1 MIESVDKLR
10 EALGDCV
17 TEAGCKDK
25 FDTYW
30 ITKDAADKLIDEIE
44 ADIAEHYLALPLDA
58 DGVPIHVG
66 DVLECHANGYH
77 GIFTVFAVKLL
88 EWLKGDA

>member
-1 MIESVDKLR
+1 MNSVDNLR

-30 ITKDAADKLIDEIE
+30 ITKDAADKEYKTVETCERVRDDASGLDVPHNGWYVCSKCGEP
-44 ADIAEHYLALPLDA
+44 LPIMNRYCGGCGA
-58 DGVPIHVG
+58 IVRKVG
-66 DVLECHANGYH
+66 A
-77 GIFTVFAVKLL
+77 
-88 EWLKGDA
+88 